1 MRLCLF
7 SSERRLAAAFGTHG
21 ISLGTGPYSHRKEV
35 SFSFQEEKKAERYNW
50 AFQSHLTK
58 AFMWKRNLPVKEI
71 GELLWIPFPSNQR
84 CFVFT
89 IINRT
94 ICICVESNRGNI
106 PSSLPKGNEEHPQKF
121 V

>member
-50 AFQSHLTK
+50 VSYMSYDVK
-58 AFMWKRNLPVKEI
+58 AIV
-71 GELLWIPFPSNQR
+71 
-84 CFVFT
+84 
-89 IINRT
+89 
-94 ICICVESNRGNI
+94 
-106 PSSLPKGNEEHPQKF
+106 
-121 V
+121 